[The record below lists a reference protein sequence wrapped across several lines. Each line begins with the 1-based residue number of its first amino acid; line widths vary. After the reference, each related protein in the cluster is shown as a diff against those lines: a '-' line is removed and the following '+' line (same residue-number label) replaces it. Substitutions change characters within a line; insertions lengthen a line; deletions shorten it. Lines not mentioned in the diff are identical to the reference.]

1 MNGKK
6 RRHSAGEVYFMA
18 TVNLENVVKKY
29 GKLEVVHG
37 VNLQV
42 ADREFVVLVGPSGC
56 GKSTTLR
63 MIAGLEEI
71 SGGTISIDD
80 RVVNDLAPKD
90 RDAAMVFQNYALYP
104 HMNVY
109 KNMSFGLTLRKMPK
123 DEIDQRVKEA
133 AAILELDEL
142 LLRKPHELS
151 GGQRQRVAMGRAI
164 VRRPAVY
171 LFDEPLSN
179 LDAKLRTQMRLEIK
193 QLHHQVQNTI
203 IYVTHD
209 QVEAMTLADRIV
221 VMRDGYIEQVGTPLE
236 IFQQPDNIFVAGF
249 IGSPPM
255 NLVAATVA
263 NAGEKQ
269 LLRLGG
275 QLEIPIPPRPAAR
288 LKDGQQVVMGLRT
301 EDIFISQTDGQRA
314 PSVSCEVS
322 GKIKVVEPLGSETN
336 LHMNLQGVDLVARS
350 AGRRLFNVG
359 EELQMTLDL
368 THLHIFDAE
377 SEHSIY

>member
-1 MNGKK
+1 MANVILKD
-6 RRHSAGEVYFMA
+6 VY
-18 TVNLENVVKKY
+18 KKY

-37 VNLQV
+37 VNLNVQ
-42 ADREFVVLVGPSGC
+42 DKEFVVLVGPSGC
-56 GKSTTLR
+56 GKSTVLR

-71 SGGTISIDD
+71 SGGTIEIAD
-80 RVVNDLAPKD
+80 RVVNELAPKD

-123 DEIDQRVKEA
+123 DEIAQRVQEA
-133 AAILELDEL
+133 AEILELDQL

-193 QLHHQVQNTI
+193 QLHHRVQNTI

-221 VMRDGYIEQVGTPLE
+221 VMRDGYIEQVGSPID
-236 IFQQPDNIFVAGF
+236 IFQNPVNAFVAGF

-255 NLVAATVA
+255 NLHPAGIV
-263 NAGEKQ
+263 NAGDTQKI
-269 LLRLGG
+269 RLSD
-275 QLEIPIPPRPAAR
+275 QLEIPIPPREGTQ
-288 LKDGQQVVMGLRT
+288 LKDGQKVIMGLRT
-301 EDIFISQTDGQRA
+301 EDIFIAHEDDKGPEQLRF
-314 PSVSCEVS
+314 SVTGNVE
-322 GKIKVVEPLGSETN
+322 IVEPLGNETN
-336 LHMNLQGVDLVARS
+336 LHMNLKGAALIARS
-350 AGRRLFNVG
+350 EGRRLYSVG
-359 EELQMTLDL
+359 EELKMTLDL

-377 SEHSIY
+377 SEQSIY